1 MLRAVFAMW
10 LLVSIHNTITY
21 YAAMSACL
29 QQSTWAVLTR
39 RHPIS
44 EENIRKFCAA
54 VTSCLQR
61 TSLTVVGW
69 LTKDGLL
76 KMAWALLALCL
87 LACIQ
92 NTITYKAA
100 VPSCLQKLALA
111 VRVPRPPI
119 YNQNIVE

>member
-1 MLRAVFAMW
+1 
-10 LLVSIHNTITY
+10 
-21 YAAMSACL
+21 MSACL
-29 QQSTWAVLTR
+29 QKSTWDLFTP

-44 EENIRKFCAA
+44 KQNIVKNCAA
-54 VTSCLQR
+54 VTPGLQK
-61 TSLTVVGW
+61 TALTVVGW
-69 LTKDGLL
+69 LTKVGLF
-76 KMAWALLALCL
+76 KMAWALLAMWL